1 MPKAT
6 TTSQPE
12 RKPTRKSARKPERKP
27 GQKPEQ
33 EPERQ
38 PERSPA
44 RQSGRNAE
52 RESER
57 RSARKPERQSER
69 EPARKPA
76 PEPGR
81 QSGRKPERKP
91 ARKPG
96 PGLRERKKIKT
107 RQAIRRAALRL
118 FAEQGYEATPVDRIA
133 AAADVSTS
141 TVFRYFPAKEDIV
154 LTDEYDVLMAE
165 AIRERPPD
173 EPPAVSL
180 RHAVVGLLGPA
191 AGAEREE
198 LLVRLALVQ
207 QVPTL
212 RARMSGGLADNGVLL
227 GEVLA
232 ERSGRAP
239 DDFEVRV
246 VVGAI
251 LGALREAV
259 FHCLER
265 RLAQPTASATDEAGK
280 TGKARKT
287 GAAARRA
294 AGSAA
299 KTKTRTSGNGTDA
312 RDGDEMAA
320 AIDRALDLLTRGL
333 PL

>member
-69 EPARKPA
+69 KPARKPA

-280 TGKARKT
+280 TG
-287 GAAARRA
+287 AAAKRA
-294 AGSAA
+294 AGSAG
-299 KTKTRTSGNGTDA
+299 KRRTRTPNGTDA

>member
-1 MPKAT
+1 M
-6 TTSQPE
+6 
-12 RKPTRKSARKPERKP
+12 
-27 GQKPEQ
+27 
-33 EPERQ
+33 
-38 PERSPA
+38 
-44 RQSGRNAE
+44 
-52 RESER
+52 
-57 RSARKPERQSER
+57 
-69 EPARKPA
+69 
-76 PEPGR
+76 
-81 QSGRKPERKP
+81 
-91 ARKPG
+91 
-96 PGLRERKKIKT
+96 RERKKIKT

-165 AIRERPPD
+165 AIRERPLD

-212 RARMSGGLADNGVLL
+212 RTRMSGGLADNGVLL

-246 VVGAI
+246 AVGAV

-280 TGKARKT
+280 TRKT

-294 AGSAA
+294 AGNAA
-299 KTKTRTSGNGTDA
+299 KTRTRTSGNDTDA

>member
-1 MPKAT
+1 M
-6 TTSQPE
+6 
-12 RKPTRKSARKPERKP
+12 
-27 GQKPEQ
+27 
-33 EPERQ
+33 
-38 PERSPA
+38 
-44 RQSGRNAE
+44 
-52 RESER
+52 
-57 RSARKPERQSER
+57 
-69 EPARKPA
+69 
-76 PEPGR
+76 
-81 QSGRKPERKP
+81 
-91 ARKPG
+91 
-96 PGLRERKKIKT
+96 RERKKIKT

-165 AIRERPPD
+165 AIRERPLD

-207 QVPTL
+207 QVPAL
-212 RARMSGGLADNGVLL
+212 RTRMSGGLADNGVLL

-246 VVGAI
+246 AVGAV

-265 RLAQPTASATDEAGK
+265 RLAQSTASATDEAGK
-280 TGKARKT
+280 TRKT
-287 GAAARRA
+287 GAAAKRA

-299 KTKTRTSGNGTDA
+299 KTRTSTSGNGTDA

>member
-12 RKPTRKSARKPERKP
+12 RKPTRKSARKPER
-27 GQKPEQ
+27 QS
-33 EPERQ
+33 
-38 PERSPA
+38 ERSPA
-44 RQSGRNAE
+44 RQPE
-52 RESER
+52 
-57 RSARKPERQSER
+57 RKPT
-69 EPARKPA
+69 RKPA

-81 QSGRKPERKP
+81 QSQRKLTRKPAPEPGQQSEQKPERKP

-207 QVPTL
+207 QVPAL
-212 RARMSGGLADNGVLL
+212 RTRMSGGLADNGVLL

-246 VVGAI
+246 AVGAV

-280 TGKARKT
+280 TRKT

-294 AGSAA
+294 AGNAA
-299 KTKTRTSGNGTDA
+299 KTRTRTSGNGTDA

>member
-1 MPKAT
+1 M
-6 TTSQPE
+6 
-12 RKPTRKSARKPERKP
+12 
-27 GQKPEQ
+27 
-33 EPERQ
+33 
-38 PERSPA
+38 
-44 RQSGRNAE
+44 
-52 RESER
+52 
-57 RSARKPERQSER
+57 
-69 EPARKPA
+69 
-76 PEPGR
+76 
-81 QSGRKPERKP
+81 
-91 ARKPG
+91 
-96 PGLRERKKIKT
+96 RERKKIKT

-198 LLVRLALVQ
+198 LLVRLALVR
-207 QVPTL
+207 QVPAL
-212 RARMSGGLADNGVLL
+212 RTRMSGGLADNGVLL

-246 VVGAI
+246 VVGAV

-280 TGKARKT
+280 TG
-287 GAAARRA
+287 AAAERA
-294 AGSAA
+294 AGSAG
-299 KTKTRTSGNGTDA
+299 KRGTRTPRNGTDA